1 MSELA
6 FGTPSTKDEVEAVI
20 KTKQGVKID
29 LGCGEN
35 KHGEDFIGV
44 DFRKMK
50 GVDVVWD
57 LEVFPFPFPNECASL
72 VVASHV
78 LEHIQPHR
86 GLFMSFMDEVWRIM
100 KYGGE
105 FAFVVPYAGSP
116 GYWQDPTHVNPINRA
131 TLSYFDPLDPKYGNQ
146 LYNIYKPKPW
156 KIKVVNFQIVGNLE
170 AVLIKRR
177 IDESY
182 K

>member
-1 MSELA
+1 MSEA
-6 FGTPSTKDEVEAVI
+6 FGTPSTPEEVKAVI
-20 KTKQGVKID
+20 KDKQGVKID

-35 KHGEDFIGV
+35 KHSEDFIGV

-57 LEVFPFPFPNECASL
+57 LEVFPFPFPDDCASL
-72 VVASHV
+72 VVATHV
-78 LEHIQPHR
+78 LEHIQPHK
-86 GLFMSFMDEVWRIM
+86 GVFIDFMNEVWRIM

-116 GYWQDPTHVNPINRA
+116 GYWQDPTHVNPINRV
-131 TLSYFDPLDPKYGNQ
+131 TLSYFDPLDPKYKGQ

-156 KIKVVNFQIVGNLE
+156 KIKVVNFNMVGNLE

-177 IDESY
+177 EDASY